1 MFYKSI
7 RGRIW
12 YLDFDIWVSTR
23 MVSIE
28 QLKQLREDT
37 GISMMEC
44 KKALEEAGGDIE
56 KAKKIL
62 REKGKEMVKG
72 KEGRSTSQGI
82 VASYIHPGDKIGVLL
97 ELHCETDFVARSDDF
112 KKLAQE
118 ICLQIAAARPIY
130 LRPEDIPE
138 EFLDGEKKIYM
149 KQFEG
154 SGKPQ
159 KIIDQIIEGKLK
171 KYKEEVSLLS
181 QVWIKDQTKTIKDLI
196 DDYISKLGE
205 KIEVGKFARFEI

>member
-1 MFYKSI
+1 
-7 RGRIW
+7 
-12 YLDFDIWVSTR
+12 LDFDIWVSTR